1 MGSGASGTNAGSSNG
16 NAKQSI
22 GSSASSASTLSNKY
36 EASSAVAAPELD
48 GQKAF
53 LPKPFPGIHESPSIA
68 YIPKKINGFVVLAE
82 EPNARGTW
90 RSTNKYLNL
99 ADSPGLAYRKSKNVD
114 DKMGALV
121 LHWGT
126 SVNGAD
132 EGDGWIRLEDRKAPG
147 LPTYTVLEL
156 AFLDSLGAENVVTF
170 HKRPLG
176 CRIVMHELPVCVDA
190 VYDLGLAQQL
200 GIQKGWI
207 LAKVNGTDVSGRAF
221 DEQFGVL
228 MKAMEVL
235 PTEPRRTSLEIV
247 FEAGSAGRRE
257 TVVFY
262 KKPLGLTFENRKP
275 IVVKSI
281 REDCVAS
288 RHGVEIGWVLVQVD
302 GVVVDDMAFEEQL
315 DLLRGGISG
324 LSEITY
330 SIAPPLFASTAFAS
344 PAQNGGPPA
353 ALVDQ
358 GAATDDGRDGRL

>member
-16 NAKQSI
+16 NVKQSI

-68 YIPKKINGFVVLAE
+68 YIPKKINGFVVLVE

-90 RSTNKYLNL
+90 RATNKYLNL

-114 DKMGALV
+114 DKM
-121 LHWGT
+121 
-126 SVNGAD
+126 GAD

-315 DLLRGGISG
+315 DLLTSG
-324 LSEITY
+324 VSSLSDITS
-330 SIAPPLFASTAFAS
+330 SIAPPLFASPTFAS
-344 PAQNGGPPA
+344 PVQSGGPPSVSA
-353 ALVDQ
+353 AVDH
-358 GAATDDGRDGRL
+358 GAPAGDSWDGRL